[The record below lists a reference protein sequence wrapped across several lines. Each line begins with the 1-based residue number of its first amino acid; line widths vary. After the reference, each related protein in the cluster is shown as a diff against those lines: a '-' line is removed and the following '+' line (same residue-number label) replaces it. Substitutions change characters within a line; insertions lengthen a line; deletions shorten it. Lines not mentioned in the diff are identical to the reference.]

1 MKKTLSSKVLKKLKL
16 IKFLG
21 LNLLIW
27 FIIAAALLII
37 ILFAGKSVN
46 DNAPRI
52 MYWPGKV
59 NQHFDLVSKTW
70 LTDPDGFSGAEISMI
85 VYCQKFYPKTQSVK
99 EYKNESIDTWHSVGN
114 QGQYSAVKPSYLC
127 LEK

>member
-1 MKKTLSSKVLKKLKL
+1 MKETLSFKVLKKIKS

-37 ILFAGKSVN
+37 ILFIGKSVN

-59 NQHFDLVSKTW
+59 NQHFDLATKTW
-70 LTDPDGFSGAEISMI
+70 QTDPDGFSGAEISMI
-85 VYCQKFYPKTQSVK
+85 EYCRNFIRKRKV
-99 EYKNESIDTWHSVGN
+99 
-114 QGQYSAVKPSYLC
+114 
-127 LEK
+127 